1 MAENTTSQKK
11 RMHVVHVQS
20 NKRKRK
26 RKMSEN
32 IELDVSVEKVTEAK
46 GEDRVITV
54 ALKGEKAVLI
64 ETASAGFELI
74 DILDVKLTVKC
85 GMNATIKQLGIE
97 KYMNRKVIVL
107 RDRDES
113 LQSFGEM
120 EPVPAEQQT
129 IA

>member
-1 MAENTTSQKK
+1 
-11 RMHVVHVQS
+11 MHVVHVRS

-26 RKMSEN
+26 RTMSEN

-54 ALKGEKAVLI
+54 ALKGMLE
-64 ETASAGFELI
+64 
-74 DILDVKLTVKC
+74 VKLTVKC
-85 GMNATIKQLGIE
+85 GLNETIRQLGIE
-97 KYMNRKVIVL
+97 KYMSRKVLVL

-120 EPVPAEQQT
+120 EPVPAAQQS
-129 IA
+129 IS

>member
-1 MAENTTSQKK
+1 MNET
-11 RMHVVHVQS
+11 
-20 NKRKRK
+20 
-26 RKMSEN
+26 

-64 ETASAGFELI
+64 KPERPTSAEFDLI
-74 DILDVKLTVKC
+74 DMLEVKLTVKC
-85 GMNATIKQLGIE
+85 GLNETIRQLGIE
-97 KYMNRKVIVL
+97 KYMNKKVLVL

-113 LQSFGEM
+113 LLDVAEV
-120 EPVPAEQQT
+120 EIHPAMQQK

>member
-1 MAENTTSQKK
+1 
-11 RMHVVHVQS
+11 
-20 NKRKRK
+20 
-26 RKMSEN
+26 MSEN

-64 ETASAGFELI
+64 KPDRPTSAEFDLI
-74 DILDVKLTVKC
+74 DMLEVKLTVKC
-85 GMNATIKQLGIE
+85 GLNETIRQLGIE
-97 KYMNRKVIVL
+97 KYMSRKVLVL

-120 EPVPAEQQT
+120 EPVPAAQQS
-129 IA
+129 IS